1 MRLHVQIIALL
12 SGLLS
17 FVQPVQAQN
26 NALFDCTRL
35 PAANIVECEETTTVL
50 TDSRAQID
58 RLTELLSVLS
68 NQMITA
74 TRQLVEL
81 QDAMGDQA
89 RAVIADLPEN
99 GTLEPK
105 NADHMALVARM
116 EEVLTAAAGRLAEV
130 GTDSAKATSDQIEK
144 LISDY
149 RQLHATWTQ
158 ASATMARMRASYD
171 IYIAELLET
180 VGADIAPQ
188 PDDAKW
194 DTLRKAS
201 RLALELDAVEAARTA
216 LEFLQT
222 VTMARIDYLTGNHD
236 AAIPILA
243 EACDKGI
250 TCAEMIDFHAKRD
263 DAASLVPLVGS
274 VRARCTTDDR
284 VVGDCTAL
292 ARLLMNGGPG
302 VAAEP
307 TNGYLLHVTTCRAG
321 GDESCLSAAGLE
333 RSGTQ
338 IKAHPE
344 SARARYASLCLSK
357 DGWVRKVA
365 CGHHGEMLLK
375 GEGGPMDAARAR
387 AFLAISCNVSD
398 DLARHSCAAL
408 GDALLQG
415 LGGDIDK
422 RAAYAA
428 YTHGCQPYST
438 LRTNGAECTAAAR
451 MDFQGDIRPAN
462 WFIARLYLERA
473 CALADGEG
481 CALLGYAMA
490 FGEGG
495 PKDEKAG
502 AEAALKGCRADNGYG
517 CFLTGFFAELG
528 TGTDRDM
535 GLAEQAY
542 DKACRLDD
550 ARACSSYVVIK
561 LNQNRVSSAD
571 AEKILQISRTG
582 CAAGDGKA
590 CNNLGAIHVRGLGLA
605 RPSPSLGVTYFREG
619 CRLGNDT
626 ACRNLRTLE

>member
-1 MRLHVQIIALL
+1 MRLHVQIVALL
-12 SGLLS
+12 SGLLC

-35 PAANIVECEETTTVL
+35 PAAKIAECEGRTTIL
-50 TDSRAQID
+50 TDARAQID

-99 GTLEPK
+99 GTLDPK
-105 NADHMALVARM
+105 NADHMALVTRM
-116 EEVLTAAAGRLAEV
+116 EEVLNSAAGRLAAV
-130 GTDSAKATSDQIEK
+130 GTDSAKATSGQIEK

-158 ASATMARMRASYD
+158 ATATLAQMRAHYD
-171 IYIAELLET
+171 IYIAELLEAA
-180 VGADIAPQ
+180 GADIAPQ

-194 DTLRKAS
+194 DTLRKAG
-201 RLALELDAVEAARTA
+201 RLALELEATRTA
-216 LEFLQT
+216 LEFLKT
-222 VTMARIDYLTGNHD
+222 VSMARSDYLTGNYN
-236 AAIPILA
+236 AAMPILA
-243 EACDKGI
+243 EACDRGI

-274 VRARCTTDDR
+274 VRARCATDDR

-292 ARLLMNGGPG
+292 ARLLLNGGPG

-321 GDESCLSAAGLE
+321 GDESCLAAARLE

-365 CGHHGEMLLK
+365 CGHHGEMLMK
-375 GEGGPMDAARAR
+375 GEGGPVDAARAR
-387 AFLAISCNVSD
+387 AFLAISCNGSD

-415 LGGDIDK
+415 LGGDVDK

-428 YTHGCQPYST
+428 YTHGCQPYSNF
-438 LRTNGAECTAAAR
+438 RANGAECTAAAR

-462 WFIARLYLERA
+462 WVIARLYLERA

-481 CALLGYAMA
+481 CALLGYALA
-490 FGEGG
+490 YGEGG

-528 TGTDRDM
+528 LGTDRDM

-561 LNQNRVSSAD
+561 LNQNRISSSD
-571 AEKILQISRTG
+571 GEKILQLSRTG

-605 RPSPSLGVTYFREG
+605 RPSRSLGVTYFREG
-619 CRLGNDT
+619 CRLGNEN
-626 ACRNLRTLE
+626 ACQNLNTMQ